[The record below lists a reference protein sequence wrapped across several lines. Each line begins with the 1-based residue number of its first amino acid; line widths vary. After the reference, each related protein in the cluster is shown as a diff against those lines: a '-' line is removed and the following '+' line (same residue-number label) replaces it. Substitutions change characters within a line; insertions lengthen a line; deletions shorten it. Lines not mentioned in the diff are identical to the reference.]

1 VSVFY
6 LSFAKGECLML
17 GDTEKT
23 NRPENAR
30 LLIRVKEIVRAFFL
44 GQFSE
49 SPRLLTLE
57 LVGNSIHVHGYRSL
71 TPAEVKAMADKSSF
85 EQMERYHQALVSSA
99 QSTLKEKLQSELHRK
114 VTSVEWFLDMVHHEF
129 DIVITL
135 NANTNHDAR
144 RPLMRATTSFEQTS
158 HNNRRKTHQ

>member
-1 VSVFY
+1 
-6 LSFAKGECLML
+6 M

-23 NRPENAR
+23 NRPENSR
-30 LLIRVKEIVRAFFL
+30 LLIRAEEIIRAFFL
-44 GQFSE
+44 GQFNE

-71 TPAEVKAMADKSSF
+71 TPAEVKAVADKSSF

-135 NANTNHDAR
+135 NGNTNHDR
-144 RPLMRATTSFEQTS
+144 RPLLRATTSFERHLTTY
-158 HNNRRKTHQ
+158 RRKTHQ